1 MSTLGCLINNVMY
14 TNFVCSNRKLL
25 KYITSLLLWIQK
37 IWSRTNY
44 KIFSIDLRRKQVNF
58 LVYGQH
64 SKKKKK
70 KRGEKCPRKKK
81 KKKKKK
87 EGWSVGE
94 IKIILFNSYGRYFF
108 ENNILHS
115 KRRRKTHNFIIY
127 YNKDKL

>member
-70 KRGEKCPRKKK
+70 K
-81 KKKKKK
+81 

-127 YNKDKL
+127 YNEDKL

>member
-44 KIFSIDLRRKQVNF
+44 KIFSIDLRRNQVNF

-70 KRGEKCPRKKK
+70 KS
-81 KKKKKK
+81 
-87 EGWSVGE
+87 WSAGE
-94 IKIILFNSYGRYFF
+94 IKIILKLFNKIIFYIILFYKIIFKASCFGFLYKFFMFYFF
-108 ENNILHS
+108 LIS
-115 KRRRKTHNFIIY
+115 KNRK
-127 YNKDKL
+127 